1 MTKKVDVYQSHIPK
15 IDGFEILPKD
25 PRPNV
30 SEKCLLLDGHQN
42 ILVFTGYIG
51 EYGMV
56 YSTKKYLYVRLSTV
70 NNRARNV

>member
-1 MTKKVDVYQSHIPK
+1 MFIKVIFLKS

-42 ILVFTGYIG
+42 ILVLTRYIG

-56 YSTKKYLYVRLSTV
+56 YSTKNIYMFGFLQSTTV
-70 NNRARNV
+70 QEMCN